1 MPLSTIIGVNKE
13 YTEVIKSGQEFVK
26 SITMPT
32 DGNYYYASGP
42 IDQLGNETDNYIST
56 LQWVVLCCCAVVC
69 VCACACMC
77 ANTDLM
83 IYVP

>member
-1 MPLSTIIGVNKE
+1 MIDIVLLP
-13 YTEVIKSGQEFVK
+13 FVLNCLVSY